1 MSDGR
6 TPAPPA
12 RGSESFWRNL
22 LLGEGVAVIV
32 ILAIFSTD
40 YSPVVWLAVAI
51 VVITTPLVIRG
62 FLRARDRDRDRSGR

>member
-1 MSDGR
+1 MTDGR
-6 TPAPPA
+6 KPTPPA

-51 VVITTPLVIRG
+51 VLVTTPIVIRG
-62 FLRARDRDRDRSGR
+62 LLRARARAGR